1 MHRSTRDA
9 ARDDNVETKA
19 EKAKRTL
26 LRNEECGTHVV
37 CATACRSAR
46 PARQTIPGRRAR

>member
-19 EKAKRTL
+19 DKAKRTL
-26 LRNEECGTHVV
+26 LGTEACGTHVA
-37 CATACRSAR
+37 CAKPQESWR
-46 PARQTIPGRRAR
+46 PRTTTFAFD